1 VFVFKQLFILSCSVV
16 VIGLA
21 LLAKSAIAAAPREDA
36 DIQRWLTAH
45 AQRAHSVEVAAARH
59 RVVGDL
65 DGDGRDDVAVLYTLK
80 PRAARR
86 GESRY
91 LVVFKRQPDSAG
103 ARGGRRDPLRYH
115 AHALVSGPGAGEAN
129 RATILERSVVVEM
142 LTFKPGDAAC
152 CPTRATTRRYRLAP
166 RGLTLV
172 NTQERPAVAKKAR

>member
-1 VFVFKQLFILSCSVV
+1 MLV
-16 VIGLA
+16 A
-21 LLAKSAIAAAPREDA
+21 LPAMAATPRDDA
-36 DIQRWLTAH
+36 EIQRWLNTH
-45 AQRAHSVEVAAARH
+45 AQRAQSVELAAARH

-80 PRAARR
+80 PRAIAEPRVAGR

-91 LVVFKRQPDSAG
+91 LAVFKRQPDNT
-103 ARGGRRDPLRYH
+103 RGGRRDDLRYH
-115 AHALVSGPGAGEAN
+115 AHALVSGPGTGEAN

-142 LTFKPGDAAC
+142 LTFKPGDAVC

-172 NTQERPAVAKKAR
+172 KSDTAKKGR

>member
-1 VFVFKQLFILSCSVV
+1 LVSKPFLSL
-16 VIGLA
+16 LA
-21 LLAKSAIAAAPREDA
+21 LLVLPAFSVFAATPRDDS
-36 DIQRWLTAH
+36 DIQLWLNQH
-45 AQRAHSVEVAAARH
+45 AARANGSEVAAHRY

-65 DGDGRDDVAVLYTLK
+65 DGDGREDVAVLYTLK

-91 LVVFKRQPDSAG
+91 LAVFKRQPDQP
-103 ARGGRRDPLRYH
+103 RGPRGSLRYH

-129 RATILERSVVVEM
+129 RATILERGVVVEM

-152 CPTRATTRRYRLAP
+152 CPTRATTRRYRLTP

-172 NTQERPAVAKKAR
+172 NTQVKPEPAKKAR